1 VGHPLGP
8 ELGDEDL
15 DPHLLM
21 WDVHRNIDLDAVPPG
36 RTVLRFSFRDVPAPG
51 RVWWLVI
58 TRDGVDPYDTDPG
71 FPVTA
76 TIETDLRTL
85 TLIWCGDLIWAQA
98 PRSGALDLHGPA
110 QARRAVPRRLKLSAF
125 RKTVKRLI
133 TGTVVLLFAEVS
145 ERHRNS

>member
-21 WDVHRNIDLDAVPPG
+21 WDVHRNIDLDAVP
-36 RTVLRFSFRDVPAPG
+36 R
-51 RVWWLVI
+51 W
-58 TRDGVDPYDTDPG
+58 
-71 FPVTA
+71 
-76 TIETDLRTL
+76 
-85 TLIWCGDLIWAQA
+85 
-98 PRSGALDLHGPA
+98 
-110 QARRAVPRRLKLSAF
+110 LKLSAF